1 MNNFSLNNN
10 TLRIHASNRP
20 ISLSNRMKRG
30 LIIALGMS
38 TALPVWAVEIDDSTT
53 APVQTSTAN
62 AGQADET
69 D

>member
-38 TALPVWAVEIDDSTT
+38 
-53 APVQTSTAN
+53 
-62 AGQADET
+62 
-69 D
+69 